1 MENAAQRF
9 YTKSFL
15 LGGEKMPLV
24 PDRFDQSLADSELI
38 IPQQRITRRRFLG
51 AIGVTASGILMPGM
65 RRLNAKQT
73 FKSSDFPSTNHFW
86 YRLQPAGPYIDS
98 QRNNKAFG
106 FADGTIFL
114 SEDNA
119 RTWPHSIAFAQA
131 DNITFSSIFK
141 NGNIILATG
150 SRLYLSTDNLKTYH
164 PITVKDAD
172 GADYITHEPKNP
184 EYPGW
189 YFHPLDGV
197 HSWDIN
203 GVEMLVWG
211 NYCNVLG
218 GASPVNI
225 YYSTDNGRTVKI
237 AYAFG
242 QNPHYRDN
250 GSAGGGSTGA
260 LLGDPENPVICRHM
274 HCVAYNPAEKAF
286 YACTGDRDIAD
297 KHECHWLRGT
307 YDAKKDKWH
316 WTVVV
321 SDSSNS
327 RYKSGGINFV
337 DGKLYWVADANG
349 PKPHDRGIFRCD
361 PADIAKLEA
370 HTMLF
375 NPLYESA
382 NMIIQ
387 DGTILASHYAP
398 ASPYATGFIISLDMG
413 RTWAQYDLKEFGR
426 RSPVRFHK
434 KNSDGW
440 FRIDLRSGWIKRA
453 EVLFIKPQQTS
464 KDQN

>member
-1 MENAAQRF
+1 MNSQFAQ
-9 YTKSFL
+9 S
-15 LGGEKMPLV
+15 
-24 PDRFDQSLADSELI
+24 SADSEPI
-38 IPQQRITRRRFLG
+38 IPHRRITRRRFLG
-51 AIGVTASGILMPGM
+51 ATAITASGILMPGM
-65 RRLNAKQT
+65 RRLDANQT
-73 FKSSDFPSTNHFW
+73 YKPSEFSSTDHFW
-86 YRLQPAGPYIDS
+86 YRLQPADPYIDS
-98 QRNNKAFG
+98 QRDNKAFG
-106 FADGTIFL
+106 FVNGTIFL
-114 SEDNA
+114 SEDNG
-119 RTWPHSIAFAQA
+119 RTWPHSIAFSNAR
-131 DNITFSSIFK
+131 NITFSCILK
-141 NGNIILATG
+141 NGNILFATR
-150 SRLYLSTDNLKTYH
+150 SKLYINTNNLKTYRQ
-164 PITVKDAD
+164 ITVKDAN
-172 GADYITHEPKNP
+172 GADYIPHSPKNP
-184 EYPGW
+184 EHPGW

-197 HSWDIN
+197 HTWDIN
-203 GVEMLVWG
+203 GDEMLVWG

-225 YYSTDNGRTVKI
+225 YYSTDNGNTVKI

-250 GSAGGGSTGA
+250 GSAGGGTTGT
-260 LLGDPENPVICRHM
+260 LLGDLANQVICRHL
-274 HCVAYNPAEKAF
+274 HCVAYNPVENAF

-307 YDAKKDKWH
+307 YDLDKDKWH
-316 WTVVV
+316 WTVLV

-337 DGKLYWVADANG
+337 DGKLYWIADANG
-349 PKPHDRGIFRCD
+349 PKPHDRGIFRCE
-361 PADIAKLEA
+361 PADLAKPKK

-387 DGTILASHYAP
+387 DGAILASHYAP

-453 EVLFIKPQQTS
+453 EVLFIKPKQAPTPS
-464 KDQN
+464 NK